1 MIVQDFH
8 IMRYRWS
15 VRAYYAVT
23 TYRTDD
29 ILKDFSEAGCKGIQL
44 KRAYNSLKRNALD
57 TGITYS
63 NFMRR
68 ETVMVIS
75 LTSSPAEFLNSWE
88 HEKKH
93 LARHIEQ
100 AYGIDPYSEEAAYL
114 EGEIAQKMFPVAS
127 KFLCE
132 RCRSGLMKDECNHP
146 SIAYSRNR

>member
-1 MIVQDFH
+1 MIIQDFY
-8 IMRYRWS
+8 IPNYRWR

-75 LTSSPAEFLNSWE
+75 RTSSPEEFLNSWA

-100 AYGIDPYSEEAAYL
+100 AYGIDPFGEEAAYL
-114 EGEIAQKMFPVAS
+114 EGTIAQKMFPVA
-127 KFLCE
+127 KLFICE
-132 RCRSGLMKDECNHP
+132 HCGENLF
-146 SIAYSRNR
+146 

>member
-8 IMRYRWS
+8 IMRYRWR
-15 VRAYYAVT
+15 VRVYYAVT
-23 TYRTDD
+23 TYLTDD
-29 ILKDFSEAGCKGIQL
+29 ILKDFAEAGCRGIQL

-63 NFMRR
+63 NFTSRK
-68 ETVMVIS
+68 TVMVIS

-93 LARHIEQ
+93 LARHMEQ

-132 RCRSGLMKDECNHP
+132 RCRKSNPALHP
-146 SIAYSRNR
+146 

>member
-8 IMRYRWS
+8 IMRYRWR
-15 VRAYYAVT
+15 VRAYYAAT

-29 ILKDFSEAGCKGIQL
+29 ILRDFAEAGCKGIQL

-132 RCRSGLMKDECNHP
+132 RCRFGLAKGECNHS
-146 SIAYSRNR
+146 SIAHLHNR

>member
-1 MIVQDFH
+1 MIIQDFY
-8 IMRYRWS
+8 IPNYRWR

-75 LTSSPAEFLNSWE
+75 RTSSPEEFLNSWA

-100 AYGIDPYSEEAAYL
+100 AFGIDPYSEEAAYL
-114 EGEIAQKMFPVAS
+114 EGTIAQKMFPVAR
-127 KFLCE
+127 KFICE
-132 RCRSGLMKDECNHP
+132 HCRENLF
-146 SIAYSRNR
+146 

>member
-1 MIVQDFH
+1 MIIQDFY
-8 IMRYRWS
+8 IPNYRWS

-23 TYRTDD
+23 TYRTDE

-132 RCRSGLMKDECNHP
+132 RCRFGLAKGECNHS
-146 SIAYSRNR
+146 SIAHLHNR